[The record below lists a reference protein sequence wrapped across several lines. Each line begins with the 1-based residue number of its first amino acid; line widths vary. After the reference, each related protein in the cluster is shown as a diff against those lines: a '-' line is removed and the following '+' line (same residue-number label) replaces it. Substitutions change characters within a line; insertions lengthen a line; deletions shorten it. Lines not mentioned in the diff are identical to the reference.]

1 MYKINCFKTVKH
13 YLPFIIVFLIFS
25 VIFFF
30 AFDIAEG
37 PQANFNPNYNIGI
50 VFARYVFPGIC
61 LVVYLVFVI
70 KIIKMVY
77 KLKSLSRNGILI
89 RDLEYDV
96 VNSNLTVNNVTR
108 PALSISYN
116 VNGEDVTFVSGPM
129 KEIELISDYADL
141 LYYPNDLKNYY
152 IDFNIET
159 K

>member
-1 MYKINCFKTVKH
+1 
-13 YLPFIIVFLIFS
+13 
-25 VIFFF
+25 
-30 AFDIAEG
+30 
-37 PQANFNPNYNIGI
+37 
-50 VFARYVFPGIC
+50 
-61 LVVYLVFVI
+61 
-70 KIIKMVY
+70 MVY
-77 KLKSLSRNGILI
+77 KLKRLSRNGILI

-129 KEIELISDYADL
+129 KEIELISDDADL
-141 LYYPNDLKNYY
+141 LYDPNDLKNYY